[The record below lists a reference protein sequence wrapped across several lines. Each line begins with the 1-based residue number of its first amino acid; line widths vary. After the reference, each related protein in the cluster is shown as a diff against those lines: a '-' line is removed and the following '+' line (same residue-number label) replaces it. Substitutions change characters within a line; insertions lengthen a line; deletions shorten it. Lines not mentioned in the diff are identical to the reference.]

1 MPKQNW
7 LLVFDN
13 YDDPK
18 KFVNP
23 TIKEFFPQTT
33 VATDQS
39 LLGQELEA
47 SQEWANIK

>member
-23 TIKEFFPQTT
+23 TIKEFFPQTSHGSILIT
-33 VATDQS
+33 TRVRSVGKHKNDS
-39 LLGQELEA
+39 
-47 SQEWANIK
+47 